1 MVSNDSQVDDR
12 RDILEFIPQAVAGL
26 SRLMTAIPASI
37 GAKDQYEIG
46 DTFGIFVVDDDI
58 ADYWP
63 RIGG

>member
-1 MVSNDSQVDDR
+1 
-12 RDILEFIPQAVAGL
+12 
-26 SRLMTAIPASI
+26 MTAIPASI